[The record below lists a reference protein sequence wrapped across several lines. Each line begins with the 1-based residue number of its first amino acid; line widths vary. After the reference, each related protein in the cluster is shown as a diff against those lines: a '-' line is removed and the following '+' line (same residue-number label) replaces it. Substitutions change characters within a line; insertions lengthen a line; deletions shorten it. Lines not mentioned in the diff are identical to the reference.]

1 MGRVKRP
8 EAARLIC
15 ALMGPP
21 GIPRMDVKER
31 MVARFGPVILGSDEY
46 PFNFTD
52 YYRDE
57 MGRDLVK
64 FFWAFGGFF
73 DQEGLADAKLFT
85 NTLEEGF
92 GEYRRGRLH
101 RVVNI
106 DPGYVTPSQLVLATT
121 KGYSH
126 RIYLARG
133 IYAEVTLLYRKG
145 RFTFLEWTYPDYRTP
160 LVLAFM
166 EKVREGILAELRN
179 EG

>member
-1 MGRVKRP
+1 
-8 EAARLIC
+8 
-15 ALMGPP
+15 
-21 GIPRMDVKER
+21 MDVKELL
-31 MVARFGPVILGSDEY
+31 VARFGPVILSSDEY
-46 PFNFTD
+46 VFDFTD

-57 MGRDLVK
+57 MGDDLVK

-73 DQEGLADAKLFT
+73 DQERLADAKLFT
-85 NTLEEGF
+85 NTVEEEF
-92 GEYRRGRLH
+92 GEYRRGMLH

-145 RFTFLEWTYPDYRTP
+145 RFVFLEWTYPDYRTP
-160 LVLAFM
+160 LVVDFI
-166 EKVREGILAELRN
+166 ENVREGILDEQRKS
-179 EG
+179 G